1 MEGTKQMN
9 PCAICLGGMGAGGGQ
24 AIFTA
29 ECSHTFH
36 FHCIS
41 ASVEHGNLLCPLC
54 NAQWRELPF
63 VRPPASMP
71 PTQPPPPP
79 PSVDV
84 VQPAHPR
91 RVRTHSVDPVVFDD
105 DEQVTPPDGRRQAG
119 AASDEAVVVKTH
131 IHYSAIARDS
141 SDDNFAV
148 LVHLKAPGITGSGT
162 EAAGDAPAQ
171 RAPVD
176 LVTVLDVSS
185 SMHGSKL
192 ALLKQ
197 AMRFVIDI
205 LGPDDR
211 LSVVSFSSR
220 ARRVTRLTRM
230 SDAGKALCVR
240 AVESLTA
247 RTGTNIAEGLRT
259 AARVLDERRYRN
271 GVSSVVLLS
280 DGQDNYTPMRHA
292 FGRGLPNY
300 AALVPPS
307 FARTGTG
314 AGDRATPVHT
324 FGFGNDHDAAAMHAV
339 SEATGGTFSFIEN
352 EAVIQDA
359 FAQCVG
365 GLLSVVVQEARLAI
379 QCLHPGVRIGS
390 VKSGLYESRVDED
403 GRAASIVVGELYADE
418 ERRFLLFLVVPRAE
432 ATDGDVTAL
441 IRVNCLYR
449 DAAAGADVNVTG
461 EDTVVA
467 RPEHAVDAER
477 SVEVERERVRVEAT
491 EDMAAARAAAE
502 RGGHQEA
509 VEILENRRGAVA
521 QSDAARGGDPMIVAL
536 EIELRDMRRRV
547 STRQNYAR
555 SGRAS
560 MLAGMS
566 AHMQQRG
573 SSSQLQL
580 PSVIAFH
587 DGAVTTTAATH
598 QVSQQAATLPYAT
611 PAMLAKLLRSRRA
624 REASAASGQR
634 QPGAPE
640 GAQGSEPTVPKE
652 LN

>member
-1 MEGTKQMN
+1 
-9 PCAICLGGMGAGGGQ
+9 MGAGGGQ

-230 SDAGKALCVR
+230 SDAGKALC
-240 AVESLTA
+240 
-247 RTGTNIAEGLRT
+247 
-259 AARVLDERRYRN
+259 
-271 GVSSVVLLS
+271 
-280 DGQDNYTPMRHA
+280 
-292 FGRGLPNY
+292 
-300 AALVPPS
+300 
-307 FARTGTG
+307 
-314 AGDRATPVHT
+314 
-324 FGFGNDHDAAAMHAV
+324 
-339 SEATGGTFSFIEN
+339 
-352 EAVIQDA
+352 
-359 FAQCVG
+359 CVG

-555 SGRAS
+555 NLLCFCSEEFS
-560 MLAGMS
+560 ELAFCS
-566 AHMQQRG
+566 E
-573 SSSQLQL
+573 QLC
-580 PSVIAFH
+580 
-587 DGAVTTTAATH
+587 
-598 QVSQQAATLPYAT
+598 
-611 PAMLAKLLRSRRA
+611 KLYCYL
-624 REASAASGQR
+624 
-634 QPGAPE
+634 
-640 GAQGSEPTVPKE
+640 SEY
-652 LN
+652 